1 MVGGK
6 TMGTERFEALID
18 AILAIILT
26 IIVLEIPM
34 ASNGSWEALFEIR
47 LDFIVY
53 ALSFLVVFNF
63 WNYNNNIFSIV
74 NKVNRK
80 VMWYMGFSL
89 FVLSF
94 LPYLTIFVA
103 QNFNSFIA
111 HAAYGTDFIICGIIT
126 IFTAN
131 ELKKSDKGNIALQ
144 VALKNHN
151 PLYYSISIMIIGFII
166 GYFVYPPAIT
176 LCCLISIPALWII
189 SKRQV
194 M

>member
-1 MVGGK
+1 ME
-6 TMGTERFEALID
+6 TERFEALID

-34 ASNGSWEALFEIR
+34 ASTGSWESLFEIR
-47 LDFIVY
+47 FDFIIY
-53 ALSFLVVFNF
+53 ALSFLVIFNF

-74 NKVNRK
+74 NKVNHK

-89 FVLSF
+89 FILSF

-103 QNFNSFIA
+103 ENFNSFTA
-111 HAAYGTDFIICGIIT
+111 HAAYGVDFIICGIT
-126 IFTAN
+126 AIFIAN

-176 LCCLISIPALWII
+176 LCCLISIPALWIF
-189 SKRQV
+189 SKHQIR
-194 M
+194 